1 METKTGPETGAASSA
16 ETPARRIAKA
26 LAGRSIVLVGLMGAG
41 KTTVGRRLAQRLGLP
56 FLDADVEIE
65 KAAAQTIPEIFAE
78 HGEAYFRDGERRVI
92 ARILADGPLVLAT
105 GGGAFMN
112 EATRGRIAE
121 RGVSIWLN
129 ADLATLMGRVRR
141 KSNRPLL
148 ENPDPEGTMRRLMD
162 ERYPVY
168 ASADLTVPSGDGSHE
183 AVVDDIVAALADF
196 LFEPPVANGAEDPSA

>member
-1 METKTGPETGAASSA
+1 MRAMETKAAPDARASA
-16 ETPARRIAKA
+16 EATARRLVSA

-92 ARILADGPLVLAT
+92 ARILAEGPLVLAT

-112 EATRGRIAE
+112 EATRRRIAE

-129 ADLATLMGRVRR
+129 ADLATLMSRVRR

-148 ENPDPEGTMRRLMD
+148 NTSDPEGTMRRLID

-168 ASADLTVPSGDGSHE
+168 ASADLTVYSGDGSHDSVVE
-183 AVVDDIVAALADF
+183 DIIAVLQTHLRGPAAGDDEGPAA
-196 LFEPPVANGAEDPSA
+196 